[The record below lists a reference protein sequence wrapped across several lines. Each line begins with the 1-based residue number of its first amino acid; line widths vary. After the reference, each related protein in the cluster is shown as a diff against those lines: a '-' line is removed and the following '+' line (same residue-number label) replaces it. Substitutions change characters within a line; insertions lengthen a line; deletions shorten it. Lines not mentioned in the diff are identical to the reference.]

1 VRGKRRLPI
10 RSGFLNSICVW
21 RGGGGERRE
30 KKIASDERNSIREI
44 LFMKQRKQERVNERE
59 RERERESFDRKR
71 AVERVSHL
79 ERVHALPVLVQ
90 VVHEIHIFLLL
101 TT

>member
-1 VRGKRRLPI
+1 MRQNVI
-10 RSGFLNSICVW
+10 RS
-21 RGGGGERRE
+21 
-30 KKIASDERNSIREI
+30 REI

-59 RERERESFDRKR
+59 RERERTSIES
-71 AVERVSHL
+71 ERSKESHL